1 MTRSQYIA
9 ARVLFCLYSG
19 LALAAPA
26 QPPQGSKIDV
36 TLRDQSHL
44 IVPAVQLQL
53 KLGAD
58 VVATMMTDENGHAAF
73 NGLKSGRYTIS
84 VAKEGFEALNKADL
98 VLAEG
103 AALNVELTLTP
114 LAHKESIEVRD
125 TATPVEAGSAPP
137 STVQAQT
144 ARDLP
149 SRPATVSDALPL
161 IPGVVRTPGGGL
173 QLSGSGEN
181 RSALIVNSADV
192 TDPATGGFGL
202 TVPIDSVESLNFYQ
216 TSFLAEYG
224 RFSAGLVSVETRRGG
239 EKWKWE
245 LNDPL
250 PDFSIRSWHLR
261 GLRDATPRLNLEGPL
276 IPGKLYLSEG
286 FEYEVRKLLVYT
298 LPYPWNQKK
307 TQGFNSFLQ
316 LDWIVS
322 DTNLVT
328 ATFHVAPQRLG
339 YVNMDYFNPQPTTPD
354 ASTHNYS
361 GTIADKLTISGGLW
375 ENTLSMTKFDAN
387 VWAKG
392 PLDLVLQPQG
402 NSGNYF
408 AQQYRDAERY
418 GWLSTYSFAPW
429 NKFGAHNYKI
439 GSYVA
444 ESYDDGQMHERPIDI
459 VNPAGGLLEHIGFTG
474 GTPFSN
480 ADTEYAFFVQDHWT
494 VSPHLAIDLGL
505 RTESQEISEAIRFA
519 PRAGLAWNPS
529 TRFGTVV
536 RAGVGAYYDRVP
548 LGVYSF
554 SNYPDELVTYY
565 NGSGQ
570 ITAGP
575 YLFQNGLG
583 EIISRQKLVFKQQ
596 TAGNFSPGSTNGV
609 LQIEQPITRF
619 VRLRTGYM
627 QSVSGDLLILDST
640 LPNPLT
646 NSGLLLLS
654 GVGTARYRQYEVT
667 ARVRPGEKREL
678 NFSYVRSHATGDLN
692 DFASYIGSFPA
703 PILRPDQVATS
714 PTDLP
719 NRFLVWGRVQLPRGF
734 GIAPVF
740 EYRSGFPYILTD
752 AAQGYVG
759 VPNATRFP
767 NFLSADAR
775 VWRDFKVSPKYSL
788 RFSISGFNLTN
799 HFNPEAVHWNV
810 DDPAAG
816 LFFGERHRRFTAD
829 FDVLF

>member
-1 MTRSQYIA
+1 MMRISHIA
-9 ARVLFCLYSG
+9 ATMILCLCAG
-19 LALAAPA
+19 RAAWA
-26 QPPQGSKIDV
+26 RQPEGAKISV
-36 TLRDQSHL
+36 TLLDPSHL
-44 IVPAVQLQL
+44 GIPAAQLEL
-53 KLGAD
+53 KLDGA
-58 VVATMMTDENGHAAF
+58 VVAAATTDENGHAAF
-73 NGLKSGRYTIS
+73 GGLKPGRYAIS
-84 VAKEGFEALNKADL
+84 AAKEGFEPLIRPDLALEAGAS
-98 VLAEG
+98 LA
-103 AALNVELTLTP
+103 VELTLAP
-114 LAHKESIEVRD
+114 RARKESIEVRD
-125 TATPVEAGSAPP
+125 TATAVEAGSAPP

-181 RSALIVNSADV
+181 RSALVVNSADV

-286 FEYEVRKLLVYT
+286 FEYEVRKILIYT
-298 LPYPWNQKK
+298 LPYPWNQK
-307 TQGFNSFLQ
+307 TTEGFNSFLQ

-322 DTNLVT
+322 DRNLLT
-328 ATFHVAPQRLG
+328 ATFHLAPQRLG
-339 YVNMDYFNPQPTTPD
+339 YVNMDYFNPQPTTSD
-354 ASTHNYS
+354 ARTHNYTATLS
-361 GTIADKLTISGGLW
+361 DKLTIFGGLW
-375 ENTLSMTKFDAN
+375 DNTISMTRFDAS

-402 NSGNYF
+402 DSGNYF
-408 AQQYRDAERY
+408 AQQARDAERY
-418 GWLSTYSFAPW
+418 GWLSTFSFAPW
-429 NKFGAHNYKI
+429 SRFGTHNFKA
-439 GSYVA
+439 GAYVA
-444 ESYDDGQMHERPIDI
+444 ESYDDGQMNEHPVDI
-459 VNPAGGLLEHIGFTG
+459 ANASGGLLESIAFTG
-474 GTPFSN
+474 GSPFSN
-480 ADTEYAFFVQDHWT
+480 ADTEYALFVQDHWT
-494 VSPHLAIDLGL
+494 LSPHLAIDLGL

-519 PRAGLAWNPS
+519 PRAGLAWNPF
-529 TRFGTVV
+529 THLGTVV
-536 RAGVGAYYDRVP
+536 RAGVGVYYDRVP

-554 SNYPDELVTYY
+554 SDYPNEVVTDY
-565 NGSGQ
+565 NGNGQ

-583 EIISRQKLVFKQQ
+583 EIISRQKLVVKSQ

-609 LQIEQPITRF
+609 LQVEQPITRY

-640 LPNPLT
+640 LPNPVT
-646 NSGLLLLS
+646 NTGMVLLS
-654 GVGTARYRQYEVT
+654 GTGTARYRQYEAT

-692 DFASYIGSFPA
+692 DFASYIGSFPS

-719 NRFLVWGRVQLPRGF
+719 NRFLVWGRLQLPRGF

-740 EYRSGFPYILTD
+740 EYRSGFPYILTN

-759 VPNATRFP
+759 IPNATRFP

-788 RFSISGFNLTN
+788 RFSISGFNLSN

>member
-1 MTRSQYIA
+1 MMRISHIA
-9 ARVLFCLYSG
+9 ATMILCLCAG
-19 LALAAPA
+19 RAAWA
-26 QPPQGSKIDV
+26 RQPEGAKISV
-36 TLRDQSHL
+36 TLLDPSHL
-44 IVPAVQLQL
+44 GIPAAQLEL
-53 KLGAD
+53 KLDGG
-58 VVATMMTDENGHAAF
+58 VVAAATTDENGHAAF
-73 NGLKSGRYTIS
+73 GGLKPGRYAIS
-84 VAKEGFEALNKADL
+84 AAKEGFEPLIRPDLALEAGAS
-98 VLAEG
+98 LA
-103 AALNVELTLTP
+103 VELTLAP
-114 LAHKESIEVRD
+114 RARKESIEVRD
-125 TATPVEAGSAPP
+125 TATAVEAGSAPP

-181 RSALIVNSADV
+181 RSALVVNSADV

-286 FEYEVRKLLVYT
+286 FEYEVRKILIYT
-298 LPYPWNQKK
+298 LPYPWNQK
-307 TQGFNSFLQ
+307 TTEGFNSFLQ

-322 DTNLVT
+322 DKNLLT
-328 ATFHVAPQRLG
+328 ATFHLAPQRLG
-339 YVNMDYFNPQPTTPD
+339 YVNMDYFNPQPTTSD
-354 ASTHNYS
+354 ARTHNYTATLS
-361 GTIADKLTISGGLW
+361 DKLTIFGGLW
-375 ENTLSMTKFDAN
+375 DNTISMTRFDAS

-402 NSGNYF
+402 DSGNYF
-408 AQQYRDAERY
+408 AQQARDAERY
-418 GWLSTYSFAPW
+418 GWLSTFSFAPW
-429 NKFGAHNYKI
+429 SRFGTHNFKA
-439 GSYVA
+439 GAYVA
-444 ESYDDGQMHERPIDI
+444 ESYDDGQMNEHPVDI
-459 VNPAGGLLEHIGFTG
+459 ANASGGLLESIAFTG
-474 GTPFSN
+474 GSPFSN
-480 ADTEYAFFVQDHWT
+480 ADTEYALFVQDHWT
-494 VSPHLAIDLGL
+494 LSPHLAIDLGL

-519 PRAGLAWNPS
+519 PRAGLAWNPF
-529 TRFGTVV
+529 THLGTVV
-536 RAGVGAYYDRVP
+536 RAGVGVYYDRVP

-554 SNYPDELVTYY
+554 SDYPNEVVTDY
-565 NGSGQ
+565 NGNGQ

-583 EIISRQKLVFKQQ
+583 EIISRQKLVVKSQ

-609 LQIEQPITRF
+609 LQVEQPITRY

-640 LPNPLT
+640 LPNPVT
-646 NSGLLLLS
+646 NTGMVLLS
-654 GVGTARYRQYEVT
+654 GTGTARYRQYEAT

-692 DFASYIGSFPA
+692 DFASYIGSFPS

-719 NRFLVWGRVQLPRGF
+719 NRFLVWGRLQLPRGF

-740 EYRSGFPYILTD
+740 EYRSGFPYILTN

-759 VPNATRFP
+759 IPNATRFP

-788 RFSISGFNLTN
+788 RFSISGFNLSN